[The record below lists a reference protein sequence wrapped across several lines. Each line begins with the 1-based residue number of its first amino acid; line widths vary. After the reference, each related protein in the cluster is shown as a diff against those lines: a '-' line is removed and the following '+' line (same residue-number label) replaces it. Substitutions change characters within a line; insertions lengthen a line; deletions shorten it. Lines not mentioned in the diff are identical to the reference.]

1 MIHHFNVSGQDRKNL
16 VKAISEYLCIGSK
29 YLGAPTFAYQ
39 VGTYTISKDGALSWS
54 DLDDADPAHMEESC
68 SLIQALE
75 VAGFHSEEADYFAE
89 QEAAIEEQ
97 REMEPQH
104 IETTDNG
111 AEGTVSIRIPLSSMS
126 ETALVNLKALLQA
139 KGPLIKKA
147 LDGGHILPV
156 LWDDDGCIDFPWLP
170 SDTHPDTINAWM
182 HFISA
187 LCEMARNA
195 HRVSAKEKEIA
206 NEKYEFRCFLLR
218 LGMIGD
224 EYKQVRKILL
234 KNLSGSAAFKSPVA
248 KGGEQA

>member
-1 MIHHFNVSGQDRKNL
+1 MIYHFNVSGQDRKNL
-16 VKAISEYLCIGSK
+16 VKAISEHLCIGSK
-29 YLGAPTFAYQ
+29 YLGAPSFAYQ

-54 DLDDADPAHMEESC
+54 DLDDADQAHTEESC

-147 LDGGHILPV
+147 LDGSHHLPV
-156 LWDDDGCIDFPWLP
+156 FWDDDGCLDFPWLP
-170 SDTHPDTINAWM
+170 NDSDPDTINAWM

-195 HRVSAKEKEIA
+195 HRVSAKEKEIV

-234 KNLSGSAAFKSPVA
+234 KNLSGSAAFK
-248 KGGEQA
+248 GGQKKEGE

>member
-1 MIHHFNVSGQDRKNL
+1 MRILL
-16 VKAISEYLCIGSK
+16 VA
-29 YLGAPTFAYQ
+29 
-39 VGTYTISKDGALSWS
+39 
-54 DLDDADPAHMEESC
+54 
-68 SLIQALE
+68 
-75 VAGFHSEEADYFAE
+75 
-89 QEAAIEEQ
+89 
-97 REMEPQH
+97 
-104 IETTDNG
+104 
-111 AEGTVSIRIPLSSMS
+111 
-126 ETALVNLKALLQA
+126 ALVILVLL
-139 KGPLIKKA
+139 LIGWILLGIFIWLYWR
-147 LDGGHILPV
+147 LDGGHLLPV